1 MSSEVRQRLE
11 TRPRTEPS
19 GSFSPLRSH
28 PFHSQLEQEVNETG
42 DPPSVISTLSV
53 SVEQQD
59 GHGVDLLDSRVG
71 IAVDLSA

>member
-1 MSSEVRQRLE
+1 VASEIRQRSE
-11 TRPRTEPS
+11 TRLRTEPR

-53 SVEQQD
+53 SVEPQD

-71 IAVDLSA
+71 IALDSSA